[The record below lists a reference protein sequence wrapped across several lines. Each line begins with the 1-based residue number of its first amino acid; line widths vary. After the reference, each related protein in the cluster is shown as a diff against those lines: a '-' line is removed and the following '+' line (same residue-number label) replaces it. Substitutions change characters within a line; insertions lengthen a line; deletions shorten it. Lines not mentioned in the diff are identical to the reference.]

1 MFDAQQ
7 LAEGKRKGMTEEILE
22 IVDCNNRVIGKA
34 GRSEIHKQHFMHRSV
49 HVFLFNSAGELFLQK
64 RAQTKDEFPGYYDS
78 SAAGHVNPGEN
89 YHEAAERE
97 LKEELGIE
105 APLNKIAELP
115 ASQENGWEFVSF
127 YSAVAD
133 DAVKLNHDEIEEGR
147 FYSLKE
153 IRAFLLSD
161 GDKFTPSVKALFAI
175 YQMHVDL

>member
-1 MFDAQQ
+1 
-7 LAEGKRKGMTEEILE
+7 MTEEILE
-22 IVDCNNRVIGKA
+22 IVDNNNRVIGTA
-34 GRSEIHKQHFMHRSV
+34 GRSEIHKQRFMHRSV

-78 SAAGHVNPGEN
+78 SAAGHVNPGES

-105 APLNKIAELP
+105 APLKKVTELP
-115 ASQENGWEFVSF
+115 ASRETGWEFVSF

-133 DAVKLNHDEIEEGR
+133 DAVMLNRDEIEEGR

-175 YQMHVDL
+175 YQKHVDL

>member
-1 MFDAQQ
+1 MIRP
-7 LAEGKRKGMTEEILE
+7 L
-22 IVDCNNRVIGKA
+22 
-34 GRSEIHKQHFMHRSV
+34 
-49 HVFLFNSAGELFLQK
+49 
-64 RAQTKDEFPGYYDS
+64 
-78 SAAGHVNPGEN
+78 AGHVNPGEN

-115 ASQENGWEFVSF
+115 ASQETGWEFVSF

-133 DAVKLNHDEIEEGR
+133 DAVSLNRDEIEEGR

-161 GDKFTPSVKALFAI
+161 GDKFTPSVKALFEI

>member
-1 MFDAQQ
+1 MGGIY
-7 LAEGKRKGMTEEILE
+7 LRKGMTEEILE
-22 IVDCNNRVIGKA
+22 IVDNDNRVIGTA
-34 GRSEIHKQHFMHRSV
+34 GRSEIHKQHLKHRSV

-64 RAQTKDEFPGYYDS
+64 RVQTKDEFPGYYDS
-78 SAAGHVNPGEN
+78 SAAGHVNPGES

-105 APLNKIAELP
+105 APLKKVTELP
-115 ASQENGWEFVSF
+115 ASQDTGWEFVSF

-133 DAVKLNHDEIEEGR
+133 DAVMLNRDEIEEGK

-153 IRAFLLSD
+153 ISAFLLSD

>member
-22 IVDCNNRVIGKA
+22 IVDCNNRVIGTA

-78 SAAGHVNPGEN
+78 SAAGHVNPGES
-89 YHEAAERE
+89 YHQAAERE

-105 APLNKIAELP
+105 VPLNKIAKLP
-115 ASQENGWEFVSF
+115 ASQENGWEFVAF

-133 DAVKLNHDEIEEGR
+133 DAVMLNHDEIEEGR
-147 FYSLKE
+147 FYSLRE
-153 IRAFLLSD
+153 IREFLISS
-161 GDKFTPSVKALFAI
+161 GDKFTPSFKTLFEI
-175 YQMHVDL
+175 YQSIDA